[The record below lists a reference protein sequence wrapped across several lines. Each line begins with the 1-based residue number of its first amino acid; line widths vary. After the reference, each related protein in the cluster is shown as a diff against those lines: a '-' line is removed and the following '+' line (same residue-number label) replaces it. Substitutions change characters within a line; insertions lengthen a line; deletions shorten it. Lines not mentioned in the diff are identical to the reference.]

1 MEFDANLKKVYNKQ
15 IKDLTAVG
23 PERKSL
29 FRKIRKRLTKD
40 SPIKITTLKPKI
52 PSGPQIV

>member
-52 PSGPQIV
+52 PSGP